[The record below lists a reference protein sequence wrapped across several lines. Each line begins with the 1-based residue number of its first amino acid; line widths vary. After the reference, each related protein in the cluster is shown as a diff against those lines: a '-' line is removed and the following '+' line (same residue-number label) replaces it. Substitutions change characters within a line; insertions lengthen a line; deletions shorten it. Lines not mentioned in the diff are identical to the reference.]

1 MWNELNKIKTNDR
14 GIYMLGNNSNKM
26 MGYIQE
32 IPTQQKLINREEQ
45 DKIEHLKAQKG
56 VKIAFESD
64 RFIIYTYK
72 VQNVEISVNFNTKP
86 LVEWNKEQL
95 KGVLENDK

>member
-1 MWNELNKIKTNDR
+1 
-14 GIYMLGNNSNKM
+14 MLGNNSNKM

-86 LVEWNKEQL
+86 LVEWSKEQL
-95 KGVLENDK
+95 KGVIK